1 MDNLEEPKKGKSKK
15 GLPAPW
21 GLTWFWIFAGIIV
34 LLLVLFLA
42 FWAAH
47 VCGEPELAAEEILKR
62 VDEVVN
68 AAKDR
73 EARIK
78 VIIVDTQGKEETRQM
93 ISFQKGSDRR
103 LVKFTSPAEYR
114 GIGFLSLPNEV
125 MYVYLPAY
133 GRTRRIASHVKNTKF
148 AGTDFTYE
156 DMEAVRYAEKWTP
169 RFLREDDGQYVLELK
184 PKEGTKTQYS
194 RMIMWVRSDIFFP
207 SRVELYDRAD
217 RLGKVLA
224 LDRLE
229 KIGDYW
235 VSRQMTMEDVKEKR
249 KTILALE
256 EIKLDSGLKDEVF
269 TERYLMR

>member
-1 MDNLEEPKKGKSKK
+1 MDDLKETKRAKGKR

-21 GLTWFWIFAGIIV
+21 GLTWFWIVAGIII

-42 FWAAH
+42 FWAAG
-47 VCGEPELAAEEILKR
+47 VFGAQELQADEILRR
-62 VDEVVN
+62 VDDVVN

-78 VIIVDTQGKEETRQM
+78 VIIVDSRGKEEIREM
-93 ISFQKGSDRR
+93 VSFQKGSDRR
-103 LVKFTSPAEYR
+103 LVKFTSPAEHR

-169 RFLREDDGQYVLELK
+169 RFLRVEAEQYVLQLK

-194 RMIMWVRSDIFFP
+194 RMVMWVKSDIFYP

-217 RLGKVLA
+217 RLYKVLL
-224 LDRLE
+224 LDKLE
-229 KIGDYW
+229 KIGNYW
-235 VSRQMTMEDVKEKR
+235 VCRQMTMEDTREKR
-249 KTILALE
+249 KTILELE
-256 EIKLDSGLKDEVF
+256 EVKLDSGLSDEVF
-269 TERYLMR
+269 TERYLSR

>member
-1 MDNLEEPKKGKSKK
+1 MDDLKETKKVKGKR

-21 GLTWFWIFAGIIV
+21 GLTWFWIFAGIII

-42 FWAAH
+42 FWAAG
-47 VCGEPELAAEEILKR
+47 VFGAQELQADEILRR
-62 VDEVVN
+62 VDDVVN

-73 EARIK
+73 EAKIK
-78 VIIVDTQGKEETRQM
+78 VIIVDSRGKEEIREM
-93 ISFQKGSDRR
+93 VSFQKGSDRR
-103 LVKFTSPAEYR
+103 LVKFTSPAEHR

-169 RFLREDDGQYVLELK
+169 RFLRVEAEQYVLELK

-194 RMIMWVRSDIFFP
+194 RMVMWVKSDIFYP

-217 RLGKVLA
+217 RLYKVLL
-224 LDRLE
+224 LDKLE
-229 KIGDYW
+229 KIGNYW
-235 VSRQMTMEDVKEKR
+235 VCRQMTMEDTREKR
-249 KTILALE
+249 KTILELE
-256 EIKLDSGLKDEVF
+256 EVKLDSGISDEVF
-269 TERYLMR
+269 TERYLSR